1 MGYLWSIGRIIGLGH
16 GASRHRAAEPFGYAL
31 VGSLLRGFPIALRST
46 PELAP
51 EAPEGPILFSLS
63 SRPKVGGSLVASAP
77 DLGLILPPQRS

>member
-63 SRPKVGGSLVASAP
+63 SRPKWAVPLLQAP
-77 DLGLILPPQRS
+77 RT